1 MLPLYVL
8 YFVAIA
14 SYLGWLTCA
23 SLINNNIVLIYV
35 SGYDTATASWI
46 SLGVLNAVVVIWFLL
61 ETFVFDK
68 QLR

>member
-1 MLPLYVL
+1 MLYG
-8 YFVAIA
+8 FSAIA

-23 SLINNNIVLIYV
+23 TLISNNVVLIYV
-35 SGYDTATASWI
+35 SGFSTAEAGWI
-46 SLGVLNAVVVIWFLL
+46 SLGVLNAILVVWFVL